1 MMIKERIKLNLT
13 TVKKDIIAGITS
25 FFAISYIIIVNPLI
39 LSDAGISANLSVFAT
54 IFSSALGCLIMAL
67 WADSP
72 IIITPGMGV
81 NAFFTYTVVVG
92 MKLDWQQAVAISI
105 FSSLIYLLIAFSKVS
120 DYLAAKIPAS
130 LKTGITVGIGL
141 FLVTIGLEKA
151 HLIKSGGKQALLA
164 PGNLTDPTAL
174 LSLAGLIITLIF
186 FLKKIPGGFILG
198 IISTSLIALVLNIG
212 QEKTTDI
219 SLSQLGSYGQLLFK
233 GDFSQFLSL
242 KFLLAVFSM
251 TMILVFESM
260 GILEGLLTDKSK
272 FKRSFQASAVATFM
286 SGFLGTSPTVAA
298 AESASGI
305 ESGGKSGVVSL
316 TAGLLFLASL
326 FGISLLAYVPEAAIA
341 PVIIITGA
349 LMMKNLASINYNDFT
364 DWFPSFLIIVLI
376 PLTGSIS
383 TGLAFGFVSYP
394 LVKLIVGKYVEVEP
408 VLYLLGSLFLIELI
422 CNAVLV

>member
-1 MMIKERIKLNLT
+1 MMIKERIKVNLT
-13 TVKKDIIAGITS
+13 IVKKDIIAGITS

-39 LSDAGISANLSVFAT
+39 LSDAGIPANLSVFAT

-186 FLKKIPGGFILG
+186 FLKKGY
-198 IISTSLIALVLNIG
+198 V
-212 QEKTTDI
+212 TTN
-219 SLSQLGSYGQLLFK
+219 S
-233 GDFSQFLSL
+233 
-242 KFLLAVFSM
+242 
-251 TMILVFESM
+251 
-260 GILEGLLTDKSK
+260 
-272 FKRSFQASAVATFM
+272 
-286 SGFLGTSPTVAA
+286 
-298 AESASGI
+298 
-305 ESGGKSGVVSL
+305 
-316 TAGLLFLASL
+316 
-326 FGISLLAYVPEAAIA
+326 
-341 PVIIITGA
+341 
-349 LMMKNLASINYNDFT
+349 
-364 DWFPSFLIIVLI
+364 
-376 PLTGSIS
+376 
-383 TGLAFGFVSYP
+383 
-394 LVKLIVGKYVEVEP
+394 
-408 VLYLLGSLFLIELI
+408 
-422 CNAVLV
+422 

>member
-1 MMIKERIKLNLT
+1 MIKERIKLNLT